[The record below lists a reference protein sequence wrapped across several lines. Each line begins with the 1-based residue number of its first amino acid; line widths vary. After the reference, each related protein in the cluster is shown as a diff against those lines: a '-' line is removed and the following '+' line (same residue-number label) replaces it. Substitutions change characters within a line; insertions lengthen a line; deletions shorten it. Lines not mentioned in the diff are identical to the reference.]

1 MPFTYRRAGLDDWFY
16 RTTHIFLIPMD
27 TKTHQLLNNGSFN
40 DLVAEFVD
48 YLADSWEELTDARQQ
63 STDLSLIADAVVK
76 TKATRITQLLLQ
88 TQQQLDVEPEDL
100 QLAIDHYSVFMKLQ
114 AKVLDDISD
123 LCDSL

>member
-1 MPFTYRRAGLDDWFY
+1 
-16 RTTHIFLIPMD
+16 MD

-48 YLADSWEELTDARQQ
+48 YLADSWEELTDAQQQ